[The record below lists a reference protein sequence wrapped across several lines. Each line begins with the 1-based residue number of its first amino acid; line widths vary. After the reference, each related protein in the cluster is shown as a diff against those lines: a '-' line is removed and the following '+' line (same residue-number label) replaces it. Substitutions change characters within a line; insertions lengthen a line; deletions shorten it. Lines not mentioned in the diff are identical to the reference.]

1 MKTSAQLVSFFTAAL
16 WGHSIASPAPQ
27 NSLSPTADGNF
38 VNNIVYRPGPGHFHL
53 QTLYGRT
60 LQLKDG
66 SHLLTWENYGPE
78 PPLQSFPLLK
88 SEDGG
93 VTWSNFSKVEDQIN
107 GWGNRFQP
115 HLYRLENDVGDYPA
129 GTIIL
134 GGMSVQKDL
143 EEAWLDVYTSSD
155 EGLTWDLASQVV
167 YAPGPE
173 TTANGDKAVWEPFFL
188 EYEGSLVCYYSTQ
201 KDENHGQKLAH
212 VTTNNLKD
220 WSDEVNDVADPI
232 YERRPGMTTVA
243 HIKST
248 GKYVMTY
255 EVCGHPSGGCPSFF
269 KVADSPLEFDLVEG
283 QMIMAN
289 TGENPGSAPYIIWT
303 SNPTKEDGSGI
314 ILMSGAQNDAL
325 YVNDDSVAAD
335 GWRRFD
341 IEQERA
347 HSRGME
353 VIDVN
358 GETKLMLASGGHMVF
373 ENTNNWVS
381 IGVIDIPYDF

>member
-1 MKTSAQLVSFFTAAL
+1 MKLNSTFFTCLCATL
-16 WGHSIASPAPQ
+16 LTQVGASPTRRAEEPPEPY
-27 NSLSPTADGNF
+27 SNF
-38 VNNIVYRPGPGHFHL
+38 VNNVVYRPGPGHFHL
-53 QTLYGRT
+53 QTLYART

-78 PPLQSFPLLK
+78 PPLQSFPILK

-93 VTWSNFSKVEDQIN
+93 ASWSNFSKVEDQIN

-115 HLYRLENDVGDYPA
+115 HLYRLENDLGEYVA

-134 GGMSVQKDL
+134 GGMSVQPDL
-143 EEAWLDVYTSSD
+143 KEAWLDVYTSSD
-155 EGLTWDLASQVV
+155 EGETWTLASQVV

-173 TTANGDKAVWEPFFL
+173 TTKNGDKAVWEPFFL
-188 EYEGSLVCYYSTQ
+188 EYQGKLVCFYSTQ
-201 KDENHGQKLAH
+201 KDDKHGQKLAH
-212 VTTNNLKD
+212 VTTTDLKK

-248 GKYVMTY
+248 GKYIMTY
-255 EVCGHPSGGCPSFF
+255 EICGVPEGGCPSYF
-269 KVADSPLEFDLVEG
+269 KVADSPLEFDTVQG
-283 QMIMAN
+283 HKIIAD

-303 SNPTKEDGSGI
+303 PHPKKDDGSGV
-314 ILMSGAQNDAL
+314 ILMNGAQNDAI
-325 YVNDDSVAAD
+325 YINDDSAAVD

-341 IEQERA
+341 IEQDSA

-353 VIDVN
+353 IVDIK
-358 GETKLMLASGGHMVF
+358 GSKKLMLASGGHMVF

-381 IGVIDIPYDF
+381 IGVVDIPF

>member
-1 MKTSAQLVSFFTAAL
+1 MKLNTALSACLAVFLPAVVD
-16 WGHSIASPAPQ
+16 ASPTNRAVQ
-27 NSLSPTADGNF
+27 SPEPFSNF
-38 VNNIVYRPGPGHFHL
+38 VNNVVYRPGPGHFHL
-53 QTLYGRT
+53 QTLYART

-78 PPLQSFPLLK
+78 PPLQSFPLYK

-93 VTWSNFSKVEDQIN
+93 ATWSNFSKVEDQIN

-115 HLYRLENDVGDYPA
+115 HLYRLENDMGEYPA

-155 EGLTWDLASQVV
+155 EGETWKLASQAV

-173 TTANGDKAVWEPFFL
+173 TTTTGDKAVWEPFFL
-188 EYEGSLVCYYSTQ
+188 EYDGKLVLYYSTQ
-201 KDENHGQKLAH
+201 KDPKHNQKLAH
-212 VTTNNLKD
+212 ITTTDLKH
-220 WSDEVNDVADPI
+220 WSEEVNDVADPVFN
-232 YERRPGMTTVA
+232 RRPGMAIVA

-248 GKYVMTY
+248 DKFVMAY
-255 EVCGHPSGGCPSFF
+255 EVCNAPEGGCPSYF
-269 KVADSPLEFDLVEG
+269 KVADSPLEFDKVQG
-283 QMIMAN
+283 HIISAN

-303 SNPTKEDGSGI
+303 PHPAKDDGSGLL
-314 ILMSGAQNDAL
+314 LMSGGQRDAI
-325 YVNDDSVAAD
+325 YINDDSASVN
-335 GWRRFD
+335 GWRQYS
-341 IEQERA
+341 IKQNSA

-353 VIDVN
+353 IVDIK
-358 GETKLMLASGGHMVF
+358 GTKKLMLACGGHMNF

-381 IGVIDIPYDF
+381 VGVIDIPYF